1 MKANVTIIGDT
12 KDAEFEDRIT
22 KAAMAFMRRVEE
34 ERKTRDGKDDGRD
47 GHERDQC
54 A

>member
-1 MKANVTIIGDT
+1 MSVTIIGDT

-34 ERKTRDGKDDGRD
+34 ERKTRDGKDYGRD
-47 GHERDQC
+47 GHERNQC